1 MKFHRSFFAAVLI
14 AAAFGLNVDAAGARE
29 FVLGH
34 TGQPQITF
42 SQVAQQFADKL
53 KELSKGEMTVSVM
66 GASALGNNRE
76 GIEQIQQGMTDFWVI
91 STGLLAQFSNAV
103 SVFDL
108 PYLWKSEEAFIAFA
122 HDPLAMEIVAPLEE
136 KGIKALGYF
145 PQGWR
150 HIHSNVAVRKP
161 EDVKGIKIRTEPA
174 PIRMAIF
181 KAMGAN
187 AIPMDFGEV
196 FTSLQQGVIDA
207 GENTIENIESQ
218 GFYTVNKY
226 VTLDGHILDPML
238 LVISKITWDGLSDSE
253 KKAVQEAA
261 DYACEWGQK
270 KAFANGKAVIEKFK
284 AAGKPEIIELS
295 AEERTRFREAT
306 KSVYDQYVDTVGRD
320 IYNRIVK
327 FQEPFTEGRPES

>member
-1 MKFHRSFFAAVLI
+1 MTKFYRAVFASLALAAVL
-14 AAAFGLNVDAAGARE
+14 AASSVNARE
-29 FVLGH
+29 FVMGH
-34 TGQPQITF
+34 TGQPQMTF
-42 SQVAQQFADKL
+42 SGVGTQFAEKL
-53 KELSKGEMTVSVM
+53 KELSKGDMTLSVM

-76 GIEQIQQGMTDFWVI
+76 GLEQIQQGMTDFWII

-108 PYLWKSEEAFIAFA
+108 PYLFKSEEAFIAFMSS
-122 HDPLAMEIVAPLEE
+122 PLAMEIVAPLEQ

-145 PQGWR
+145 PYGWR

-181 KAMGAN
+181 KSMGAN

-207 GENTIENIESQ
+207 GENTIESIESQ

-238 LVISKITWDGLSDSE
+238 IVISKITWDSLNDAE
-253 KKAVQEAA
+253 KAIVQEAA
-261 DYACEWGQK
+261 AYACEWGQK
-270 KAFANGKAVIEKFK
+270 NTFGNCKAMIKKFK
-284 AAGKPEIIELS
+284 DAGKPEIIELTP
-295 AEERTRFREAT
+295 EERSKFREAT
-306 KSVYDQYVDTVGRD
+306 KAVYDEYVNSVGKD
-320 IYNRIVK
+320 VYDKIMK
-327 FQEPFTEGRPES
+327 FQESFAEAAPQS